1 MIFLNQRKFRKIKFH
16 SQRGGPRC
24 KIAKAASGNRVGLL
38 TNYKAVVH
46 RQRKLT
52 FFVGN
57 VDLRARGTG
66 SHCFAVPVTDEAGAV
81 LWCSTTRATTPKST
95 DKLGESRMD
104 MQKGL
109 GHLQKQGA

>member
-1 MIFLNQRKFRKIKFH
+1 MQDSKSSIWKQSGLAHKLQGYGAQAKKGNFFCGQCGSE
-16 SQRGGPRC
+16 SQ
-24 KIAKAASGNRVGLL
+24 I
-38 TNYKAVVH
+38 
-46 RQRKLT
+46 
-52 FFVGN
+52 
-57 VDLRARGTG
+57 RGTG
-66 SHCFAVPVTDEAGAV
+66 SHRFAVPVTDEAGAV